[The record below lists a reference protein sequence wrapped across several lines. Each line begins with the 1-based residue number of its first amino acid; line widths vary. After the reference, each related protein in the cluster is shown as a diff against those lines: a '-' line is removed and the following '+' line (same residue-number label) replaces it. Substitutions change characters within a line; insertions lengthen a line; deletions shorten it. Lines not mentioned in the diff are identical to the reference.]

1 MDSPPLPWLPLLL
14 PTLLTVTIHLSLL
27 FFLYTTTSTYTTMVN
42 LSQQKRLAASLA
54 GVGQRKSKSGFSWS
68 SEGGL
73 GVWEIP
79 RDTPTKG
86 SCWLT
91 LVNQLYHMSSRSWT
105 RETGWRGMEIRR
117 QHRPYADIQSG
128 STPRRLPRSDRPT
141 LDRVSESSSRTVTCE
156 LGRPTDAPRRSLI
169 ISIVKPT
176 VVHSRARTRDLQ
188 ASKRLGRHSGFGKRK
203 GTAEARMPSKV
214 MWLRRMRVLR
224 RLLRKYREGGK
235 IDKHL

>member
-1 MDSPPLPWLPLLL
+1 M
-14 PTLLTVTIHLSLL
+14 
-27 FFLYTTTSTYTTMVN
+27 
-42 LSQQKRLAASLA
+42 
-54 GVGQRKSKSGFSWS
+54 
-68 SEGGL
+68 
-73 GVWEIP
+73 WEIH
-79 RDTPTKG
+79 RDIPAKEVVGRHWSNNSTTCRAGAGPGRQRREMETK
-86 SCWLT
+86 
-91 LVNQLYHMSSRSWT
+91 
-105 RETGWRGMEIRR
+105 R
-117 QHRPYADIQSG
+117 QQPYADIQSG
-128 STPRRLPRSDRPT
+128 STPRRPPRSDRPT